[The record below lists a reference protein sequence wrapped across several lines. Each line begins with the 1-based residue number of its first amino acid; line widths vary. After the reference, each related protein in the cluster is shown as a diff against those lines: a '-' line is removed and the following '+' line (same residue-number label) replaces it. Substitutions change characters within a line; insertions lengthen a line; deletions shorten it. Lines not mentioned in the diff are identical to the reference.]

1 MILYV
6 INKEPYDE
14 DDLYNFV
21 YDSKEKAFKAWKA
34 LFYGVETD
42 LEGDSIEECFEKGG
56 ALFYDRHLR
65 WQAVNLN
72 EKLEG

>member
-14 DDLYNFV
+14 DDIYNFV
-21 YDSKEKAFKAWKA
+21 YDSKEKAFEAWET
-34 LFYGVETD
+34 LFHGVETD
-42 LEGDSIEECFEKGG
+42 LEGDSPEECFEKGG
-56 ALFYDRHLR
+56 ALFYDNKLR

-72 EKLEG
+72 EKLEV

>member
-6 INKEPYDE
+6 INKEPCNE
-14 DDLYNFV
+14 DDIYNFV
-21 YDSKEKAFKAWKA
+21 YDSKEKAFEAWET
-34 LFYGVETD
+34 LFYGLETD
-42 LEGDSIEECFEKGG
+42 LKGDSPKECFEKGG
-56 ALFYDRHLR
+56 ALFCGGKLR